1 MILVRKMPIGKALTI
16 GLNEVD
22 PERYSGWSGNL
33 NACELDANDMAD
45 IARSKGFE
53 VKTLLTCEA
62 TRESVKEEM
71 TLMADE
77 LESGDI
83 FMISYSG
90 HGGWLPDINGDE
102 EDQNDETWCL
112 YDGEILD
119 DELLVQYAKFA
130 KGVRVIVFS
139 DSCHSGTVTKAAL
152 IRSIQ
157 HQSVLQTR
165 IKAMPI
171 EKAMEVY
178 LENRELYDE
187 IQRDTSGTEEED
199 VEASVL
205 LISGCLDHQTSMD
218 GERNG
223 LFTSKLRM
231 VWNDGKFKGNYKTF
245 HKRIKKTMP
254 VNQTPNYYWTDKKDL
269 EFEKQKVLNI

>member
-1 MILVRKMPIGKALTI
+1 MPKGKALTI

-22 PERYSGWSGNL
+22 PERYCGWSGNL

-53 VKTLLTCEA
+53 VKTLLTDEA
-62 TRESVKEEM
+62 TREAVIEEM
-71 TLMADE
+71 TMAADE
-77 LESGDI
+77 LGSGDI

-119 DELLVQYAKFA
+119 DELLVQYAKFT

-157 HQSVLQTR
+157 HQSVVQTR

-178 LENRELYDE
+178 LENKELYDE

-199 VEASVL
+199 VMASVL

-254 VNQTPNYYWTDKKDL
+254 VNQTPNYYWTGKKDL
-269 EFEKQKVLNI
+269 KYEKQKVLYI

>member
-53 VKTLLTCEA
+53 VKTLLTSEA

-139 DSCHSGTVTKAAL
+139 DSCHSGTVTKAAI
-152 IRSIQ
+152 IRSIR
-157 HQSVLQTR
+157 HESVVQTR

-223 LFTSKLRM
+223 LFTSKLRV

-254 VNQTPNYYWTDKKDL
+254 VNQTPNYYWTGKKDL
-269 EFEKQKVLNI
+269 KFEKQKVLNI